1 LPPARADGEDL
12 HGIRLVDNL
21 GGLTRIKDIAAFL
34 LTEKYRKIVRSWDC
48 RVWWIHMV
56 LLRARAHHPSLLTV
70 QYHMGWWLPLKKNG
84 MEARSVGLDI
94 RAYLISASSSLV
106 QVVSFLV
113 VELIYSNS
121 NLRFNMHVVFTTNYS
136 FSG

>member
-48 RVWWIHMV
+48 TVPHGMV
-56 LLRARAHHPSLLTV
+56 ASV
-70 QYHMGWWLPLKKNG
+70 KKNG

-113 VELIYSNS
+113 VEPIYSNS
-121 NLRFNMHVVFTTNYS
+121 NLRFDMHVVFTANYP